1 MLLLEASTCM
11 IGEVLAWGLLNE
23 IFTVFNFMVG
33 VWTHENSEIKS
44 IAKISTYTV
53 RPDASLF

>member
-1 MLLLEASTCM
+1 M